1 LPQNGAGYIPREA
14 PANRGVSTDQSVTPA
29 IRDVDAITATVSDD
43 VVFHNIAAGERIEG
57 AAAFQPM
64 SQIGHSMAG
73 GEEVPRFVTGVD

>member
-1 LPQNGAGYIPREA
+1 
-14 PANRGVSTDQSVTPA
+14 VTLT
-29 IRDVDAITATVSDD
+29 RSTATVSDD